1 MPEPKLTQPK
11 LSRRHFLEWMAASSV
26 LAAASLPSCRRAEQ
40 FIVPYNEG
48 PEWTLPGLATS
59 YATCFPG
66 SRSAIPLLA
75 VCYEGRPTKLVPH
88 LQYPS
93 SSGLDPIVQASI
105 LELYSPERSRH
116 PYFQNKQATKEEL
129 NGAFTSWAH
138 KLSTGG
144 KIAFLFGRE
153 NNSIRKDLIN
163 DIRRRNPQAKFY
175 EWEPSNTQGLENAL
189 NDVLRPGVK
198 QVVRLDRAKKI
209 LSLDADFL
217 GLDPVA
223 PKKQYSSLKTP
234 EGLGYKD
241 KHGDYTQQPKLFMAE
256 GRISLTGIMADK
268 RLPCPP
274 SQIPTILWHLSQ
286 KISQLTKFDVLAKLP
301 THTVQLSSDQEQWI
315 NQCAQEL
322 VEASGS
328 SLILLGSE
336 YPECLHQLVLSLNT
350 ALKAPGR
357 TQLFIQGEAQE
368 LDSLRSL
375 IIDAKAGKIETLFI
389 LTGSNPLY
397 DAPTDIDLQALLA
410 LPHLDS
416 IHLGLYRDET
426 AKAST
431 WHIPAAHYL
440 ETWGMER
447 DALGVLCYRQPV
459 ILPLYGGYS
468 EIEILSGLLNS
479 KGLLNSADDMPDKL
493 SPAYHRIRRCFN
505 KILDPPNKDASWQE
519 ALQRGFSPE
528 TAFPLINATPRPPSA
543 DILRACLE
551 LANPSEKNQDK
562 DLIEIQLILDYKV
575 FDGRYARNQWLQEL
589 PDPISGLSWDA
600 GALMSPATAEAL
612 NGSDGNHKILEIAVS
627 GSRALQFIACPMPEI
642 PDNLIVL
649 PLGYGSEQ
657 SLNIQGNIN
666 SNAYALRQNAQNIL
680 IHIKRDRLRLSNKI
694 KRKIARTAI
703 TNITPHTS
711 NTPPVIT
718 VAQAATQAGS
728 EPSLQLTA
736 ESDKLHQ
743 WGMTIDLNLCNGC
756 NACLIACQAE
766 NNIPCVGR
774 EEIAQGRSMQWIRID
789 RYLQRA
795 SEKMDPIFLTQP
807 VACQQCQIAPCESV
821 CPVNAIVHSSEGLNA
836 MVYPRCWGT
845 RYCANNC
852 PYKARHFNFFDYAKR
867 SDKETRLQR
876 NPNVTVR
883 SRGVMEKCSYCIQR
897 IVDAQM
903 RHKGQLAKRTPALLS
918 HELELSDE
926 DLRLPSSSV
935 QTACQLACPYQAIQ
949 FGNLLEKDKQT
960 ETVSLAKS
968 SPRNQT
974 ALSQMGTQPRT
985 SYLAKIINT

>member
-1 MPEPKLTQPK
+1 MPAPKPNESK
-11 LSRRHFLEWMAASSV
+11 LSRRHFLEWMATSSV
-26 LAAASLPSCRRAEQ
+26 LAAASLPACRRAEQ

-48 PEWTLPGLATS
+48 PEWTLPGLTTS

-66 SRSAIPLLA
+66 SHGAIPLLA
-75 VCYEGRPTKLVPH
+75 VCYEGRPTKLIPH

-105 LELYSPERSRH
+105 LELYNPERSRH
-116 PYFQNKQATKEEL
+116 PYFQDKQATKEEL
-129 NGAFTSWAH
+129 NGAFTSWSH

-153 NNSIRKDLIN
+153 NDSIRKDLIN

-175 EWEPSNTQGLENAL
+175 EWEPCNTKGLENAL

-223 PKKQYSSLKTP
+223 PKKQYSSIKTP
-234 EGLGYKD
+234 EGLNYK
-241 KHGDYTQQPKLFMAE
+241 HNPGNYTQQPKLFMAE

-274 SQIPTILWHLSQ
+274 SQIPNLLWKLAQ
-286 KISQLTKFDVLAKLP
+286 KISILTKLESLA
-301 THTVQLSSDQEQWI
+301 QLSMHEVSLSEDQEQWI
-315 NQCAQEL
+315 DECAQEL
-322 VEASGS
+322 VADSGS
-328 SLILLGSE
+328 SIILLGSE

-350 ALKAPGR
+350 ALKAPGI
-357 TQLFIQGEAQE
+357 TQLFIQGETQD

-375 IIDAKAGKIETLFI
+375 MIDAKAGKIETLFL

-397 DAPTDIDLQALLA
+397 DTPADMDLKALLA
-410 LPHLDS
+410 QPNIES

-426 AKAST
+426 AKAAT
-431 WHIPAAHYL
+431 WHIPATHYL
-440 ETWGMER
+440 EAWGMER
-447 DALGVLCYRQPV
+447 DAVGVTCYRQPV

-493 SPAYHRIRRCFN
+493 SPAYHRMRRCFN
-505 KILDPPNKDASWQE
+505 KLLDPPNKDASWLE

-543 DILRACLE
+543 DILRACFE
-551 LANPSEKNQDK
+551 LASPKITEQDHVN
-562 DLIEIQLILDYKV
+562 IEIQLILDYKV
-575 FDGRYARNQWLQEL
+575 FDGRYARNPWLQEL

-600 GALMSPATAEAL
+600 GALMSPTTAETL
-612 NGSDGNHKILEIAVS
+612 RGFESGHKILEIS
-627 GSRALQFIACPMPEI
+627 IPHSRPLQFIVCPTPEL

-649 PLGYGSEQ
+649 PLGYGSEHAL
-657 SLNIQGNIN
+657 SILGNIN
-666 SNAYALRQNAQNIL
+666 SNAYDLRQNAHNSF
-680 IHIKRDRLRLSNKI
+680 IHIKRDRLRLSKKL

-703 TNITPHTS
+703 TEIAAETA
-711 NTPPVIT
+711 NTPPFIT
-718 VAQAATQAGS
+718 MSQAATQAGS
-728 EPSLQLTA
+728 EPSLKLT
-736 ESDKLHQ
+736 EKSDKLHQ

-774 EEIAQGRSMQWIRID
+774 DEIAQGRSMQWIRID

-795 SEKMDPIFLTQP
+795 TEKSQPIFLTQP
-807 VACQQCQIAPCESV
+807 FACQQCQIAPCESV

-852 PYKARHFNFFDYAKR
+852 PYKARHFNFFDYAK
-867 SDKETRLQR
+867 SADKETRLQR

-883 SRGVMEKCSYCIQR
+883 SRGVMEKCSYCVQR
-897 IVDAQM
+897 IVDAQT
-903 RHKGQLAKRTPALLS
+903 RHKGHLAKRTPALLS

-926 DLRLPSSSV
+926 DLRLPASSV

-949 FGNLLEKDKQT
+949 FGNLLGKDKHP
-960 ETVSLAKS
+960 ETVFSAKS

-974 ALSQMGTQPRT
+974 ALSEMGTQPRT